1 METDIGTIEPSRID
15 FQGLRPE
22 MARELDPEP
31 EPEPE
36 QVRQQQE
43 WDPVQYYPIPQ
54 SYQQPE
60 KRDILADMDRTTY
73 IFLFIAFVV
82 GFFIGR
88 GMIQPVILKGN

>member
-22 MARELDPEP
+22 MARELDP

-60 KRDILADMDRTTY
+60 KRDIFADMDRTTY

>member
-22 MARELDPEP
+22 MTRELEPDHEP
-31 EPEPE
+31 EP
-36 QVRQQQE
+36 QQRLQQE

-60 KRDILADMDRTTY
+60 KRDVLADMDRTTY
-73 IFLFIAFVV
+73 TFIFIAFVV